1 MKKIIIIFLFY
12 LSQLTCT
19 SQVYLYE
26 PGTILLDKRE
36 GEVMWGQSKNG
47 EKGCSPS
54 YNYFCPTDD
63 DESQCGHTLAG
74 CAAIAMAQ
82 IMYRWGYPEKSIYNS
97 YNWDNIPPVLTDG
110 CYDDCPR
117 LIHDCGLACNMHYQ
131 TFAGIHITGS
141 WTTPSN
147 VAKGF
152 ADFDYSALLCDMKK
166 TVQRTYQ
173 QARWT

>member
-74 CAAIAMAQ
+74 CAAVAMAQ
-82 IMYRWGYPEKSIYNS
+82 II
-97 YNWDNIPPVLTDG
+97 IDG
-110 CYDDCPR
+110 AIQRNRCTT
-117 LIHDCGLACNMHYQ
+117 H
-131 TFAGIHITGS
+131 TTGI
-141 WTTPSN
+141 
-147 VAKGF
+147 GF
-152 ADFDYSALLCDMKK
+152 LLF
-166 TVQRTYQ
+166 
-173 QARWT
+173 